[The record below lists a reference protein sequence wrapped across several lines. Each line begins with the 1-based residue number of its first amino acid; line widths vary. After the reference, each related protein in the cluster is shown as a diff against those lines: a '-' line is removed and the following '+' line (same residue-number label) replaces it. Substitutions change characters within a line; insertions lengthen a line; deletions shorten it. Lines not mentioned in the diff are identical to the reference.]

1 MKKISNIYLATE
13 KDGSI
18 EKNMAELP
26 ENPGGYSAIF
36 TSLDQKF
43 AEKVLKSLSET
54 EESVHPAMFIPL
66 AFIFRHPP
74 FKVSEDLRKE
84 TGGKSLLQRMIADF
98 LEHTQE
104 WLYAN
109 EPLTIELLELCP
121 NLQKDRLDKQQT
133 AIRNI
138 HITPDIEKTYLERA
152 KDRQDTIKRTKIL
165 AALNALLT
173 HQLLSEAVNK
183 EKAAE
188 AAEYM
193 FLFTRSMA
201 QFAAN
206 KAVEDGLTRQD
217 NRRKGGEREADR
229 AGLLALVKRY
239 HEKNPQVT
247 DSELWKLIKKDLLQR
262 KNVKPCKGYSVRF
275 YDEHTDTSDSSGL
288 LIQKKSK
295 GKEYSIGFEA
305 FRNIRSEVRK

>member
-1 MKKISNIYLATE
+1 MKKINNIYLATE

-54 EESVHPAMFIPL
+54 EEIVHPAMFIPL
-66 AFIFRHPP
+66 AFIFQHPP

-109 EPLTIELLELCP
+109 GPLTMDLLELCP
-121 NLQKDRLDKQQT
+121 NLQKDQLDKQQT

-138 HITPDIEKTYLERA
+138 HITP
-152 KDRQDTIKRTKIL
+152 
-165 AALNALLT
+165 
-173 HQLLSEAVNK
+173 
-183 EKAAE
+183 
-188 AAEYM
+188 
-193 FLFTRSMA
+193 
-201 QFAAN
+201 
-206 KAVEDGLTRQD
+206 
-217 NRRKGGEREADR
+217 
-229 AGLLALVKRY
+229 
-239 HEKNPQVT
+239 
-247 DSELWKLIKKDLLQR
+247 
-262 KNVKPCKGYSVRF
+262 GY
-275 YDEHTDTSDSSGL
+275 
-288 LIQKKSK
+288 
-295 GKEYSIGFEA
+295 
-305 FRNIRSEVRK
+305 